1 MRFLT
6 LPKEARFSNKF
17 LILFVLPIMFES
29 LMTGLLGI
37 VDTYMVSYLG
47 ETAVAGVALVNRLDN
62 FAKQFFLALAQ
73 GGCVVLSQYIGAEKK
88 ELAEASLKE
97 NLRIL
102 TILGIILM
110 TVVVIFEKQITALL
124 FGGASPEVLKISN
137 RYFSVTAMSYPFCAI
152 FYCCTNVFRVL
163 GNSRITMIASISM
176 MALNLILKYI
186 FIFQM
191 DMGVFGAGL
200 STLLALAIVGL
211 IMVARLT
218 SKKSNIRLKGIL
230 KPDFDG
236 KLTTRILK
244 ISVPNGLEQGMFQLG
259 ALAIAGIVSGL
270 GTAAISADQIA
281 RNLCII
287 LNSFGAGFT
296 AAMLMVVGRCLGA
309 GDKEEAKFYT
319 IHILKLDYAFTWA
332 SAVIFLIAMP
342 PLVHC
347 FKVSPEAHEYA
358 KNILT
363 LYTCG
368 VLLLYPSSF
377 ALPAALRASGD
388 TKFVMAVA
396 SLSMLLFR
404 IGAAYIFV
412 NFFNLGVMGT
422 WLAMVCDW
430 VIRVT
435 CFARR
440 YKKGKWLERKV
451 I

>member
-1 MRFLT
+1 
-6 LPKEARFSNKF
+6 
-17 LILFVLPIMFES
+17 
-29 LMTGLLGI
+29 
-37 VDTYMVSYLG
+37 
-47 ETAVAGVALVNRLDN
+47 
-62 FAKQFFLALAQ
+62 
-73 GGCVVLSQYIGAEKK
+73 
-88 ELAEASLKE
+88 
-97 NLRIL
+97 
-102 TILGIILM
+102 
-110 TVVVIFEKQITALL
+110 
-124 FGGASPEVLKISN
+124 
-137 RYFSVTAMSYPFCAI
+137 
-152 FYCCTNVFRVL
+152 
-163 GNSRITMIASISM
+163 MIASISM

-236 KLTTRILK
+236 KLTSRILK

-281 RNLCII
+281 RNLSII

-309 GDKEEAKFYT
+309 EDKEEAKFYT

-358 KNILT
+358 KNI
-363 LYTCG
+363 
-368 VLLLYPSSF
+368 
-377 ALPAALRASGD
+377 
-388 TKFVMAVA
+388 
-396 SLSMLLFR
+396 
-404 IGAAYIFV
+404 
-412 NFFNLGVMGT
+412 NF
-422 WLAMVCDW
+422 DKYSE
-430 VIRVT
+430 VT
-435 CFARR
+435 D
-440 YKKGKWLERKV
+440 
-451 I
+451 